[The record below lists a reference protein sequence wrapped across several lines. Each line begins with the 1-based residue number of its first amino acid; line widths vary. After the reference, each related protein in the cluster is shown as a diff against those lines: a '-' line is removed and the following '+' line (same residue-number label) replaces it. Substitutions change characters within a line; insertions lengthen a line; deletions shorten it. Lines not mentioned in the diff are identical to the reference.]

1 MEEIIIYTAGNP
13 DLYPIEYYDADTET
27 YQGVIPK
34 LLNQFSEQSNYKIKY
49 YNKNS
54 KDERAQLAANRQV
67 DIISGCV
74 ESESFEHTEEDSI
87 VVFKTVKNGKPVSYR
102 LFISD
107 AAPESLKADL
117 QNYFSGVTE
126 EMKTGILVDVKEHT
140 PIKSWQLI
148 QTSLISLS
156 LAVLILLTAVIL
168 LVRKYRR
175 KLKKYEQNKETDE
188 VTGIGNTD
196 HLVRYYNS
204 LVNDK
209 NRVLYSMF
217 CFYVDTDRME
227 RMSSH
232 QETNEFLKY
241 TAVVL
246 QDYTS
251 ETDVLA
257 RVSDVG
263 FILLKLSEGQD
274 IDEWVIPAL
283 NRIRSF
289 SENNGKAYSCDIA
302 AGVYPLKSDDRDLN
316 EMIFNSWQS
325 AMSAYRE
332 KLDYKICSDEMID
345 HFIEERRLQADINRG
360 FENEEFLLYIQFY
373 VDAHTYQIVGGEA
386 LSRWQHPEKG
396 FLTPERFVPLMER
409 EDLISRMDYYSL
421 EKACAFLDRLYK
433 RGIENFFI
441 SCNFSRKTFSS
452 ADFIDDCKKIIG
464 KHKFARKMLVF
475 EITESASVRNI
486 SQVHKNA
493 NALKELGIRI
503 LLDDFGEGFTSFF
516 DLHEYPVDGLK
527 LDKNLV
533 DNINTEKGNAILKAM
548 SRIGHELN
556 IAIMAEGIESDEQIE
571 ELQKIDCDIIQ
582 GFRFHYPIPE
592 WEAQSEILKQKQ
604 KQ

>member
-1 MEEIIIYTAGNP
+1 MEEIIIYVAGNP
-13 DLYPIEYYDADTET
+13 DLYPMEYYDEDTET
-27 YQGVIPK
+27 YQGVIPQ
-34 LLNQFSEQSNYKIKY
+34 LLEQFSKQSNYKIIY
-49 YNKNS
+49 YNKVS

-67 DIISGCV
+67 DLISGCV
-74 ESESFEHTEEDSI
+74 DAESFEHTDNDSI
-87 VVFKTVKNGKPVSYR
+87 VVFETVKNGKPVSYK
-102 LFISD
+102 LYFSD
-107 AAPESLKADL
+107 VAPKSLKADL
-117 QNYFSGVTE
+117 QNYFAGVTQE
-126 EMKTGILVDVKEHT
+126 VKTGILVDVKEHT
-140 PIKSWQLI
+140 PIKSRSLI
-148 QTSLISLS
+148 LDSIISLS
-156 LAVLILLTAVIL
+156 LAVLILITAVIL
-168 LVRKYRR
+168 LVRKYRH
-175 KLKKYEQNKETDE
+175 KLKIYEQNKETDE
-188 VTGIGNTD
+188 ITAIGNTD

-204 LVNDK
+204 LLNDK
-209 NRVLYSMF
+209 NRILYSMF

-241 TAVVL
+241 TAMIL
-246 QDYTS
+246 QDYTL

-257 RVSDVG
+257 RVSEVG

-274 IDEWVIPAL
+274 IDEWIIPAL
-283 NRIRSF
+283 ERIRSF

-302 AGVYPLKSDDRDLN
+302 AGVYHLKSDDRDLN

-332 KLDYKICSDEMID
+332 KLDYKICSDEMVNR
-345 HFIEERRLQADINRG
+345 FIEERKLQADISRG

-373 VDAHTYQIVGGEA
+373 VDAHSYKIVGGEA

-409 EDLISRMDYYSL
+409 EDMISRMDYYSL
-421 EKACAFLDRLYK
+421 EKACSFLDKLSQEGVK
-433 RGIENFFI
+433 NFFL

-452 ADFIDDCKKIIG
+452 ADFVKECKGIIE
-464 KHKFARKMLVF
+464 KHKFDRKMLVF
-475 EITESASVRNI
+475 EITESTSVRNI

-493 NALKELGIRI
+493 NELKELGIRI

-516 DLHEYPVDGLK
+516 DLQEYPVDGLK

-533 DNINTEKGNAILKAM
+533 DNINTEKGKTILKSMAG
-548 SRIGHELN
+548 IGHELN
-556 IAIMAEGIESDEQIE
+556 LTILAEGIERDEQIT

-592 WEAQSEILKQKQ
+592 WEAQSEILQQKQ
-604 KQ
+604 

>member
-13 DLYPIEYYDADTET
+13 DLYPIEYYDEDTET
-27 YQGVIPK
+27 YQGVIPE
-34 LLNQFSEQSNYKIKY
+34 LLEQFSKQSEYNIKY
-49 YNKNS
+49 YNKGS

-67 DIISGCV
+67 DLISGCLGD
-74 ESESFEHTEEDSI
+74 ETYEHTEAESI
-87 VVFKTVKNGKPVSYR
+87 VVFDTVRNGAPVSYK
-102 LFISD
+102 LYFSD
-107 AAPESLKADL
+107 VAPESLKADL
-117 QNYFSGVTE
+117 KSYFAGVTQ

-140 PIKSWQLI
+140 PIKSRQFI

-156 LAVLILLTAVIL
+156 LAVLILITSVIL

-175 KLKKYEQNKETDE
+175 KIKIYEQNKEIDE
-188 VTGIGNTD
+188 LTGIGNTD
-196 HLVRYYNS
+196 HFVRYYNS
-204 LVNDK
+204 LINDK
-209 NRVLYSMF
+209 NRILYSMF

-241 TAVVL
+241 VAVIL

-251 ETDVLA
+251 ETDILA

-283 NRIRSF
+283 KRIRSF
-289 SENNGKAYSCDIA
+289 SENNGKAYSCDIT
-302 AGVYPLKSDDRDLN
+302 AGVYPLKSDDRDIN

-332 KLDYKICSDEMID
+332 RQDYKICSDEMVE
-345 HFIEERRLQADINRG
+345 HLAEERRLQADISRG
-360 FENEEFLLYIQFY
+360 FDNEEFLLYIQFY
-373 VDAHTYQIVGGEA
+373 VDAHTYKIVGGEA

-409 EDLISRMDYYSL
+409 EDMISRMDYYSL
-421 EKACAFLDRLYK
+421 EKACAFLDKLYK
-433 RGIENFFI
+433 RGVENFFI

-452 ADFIDDCKKIIG
+452 ADFVSNCKEIIE
-464 KHKFARKMLVF
+464 KHKFDRKMLAF

-493 NALKELGIRI
+493 NELKEMGIRI

-527 LDKNLV
+527 LDKNLI
-533 DNINTEKGNAILKAM
+533 DNITTEKGKAILKAM
-548 SRIGHELN
+548 AKIGHELN
-556 IAIMAEGIESDEQIE
+556 LTILAEGIESDEQIT

-592 WEAQSEILKQKQ
+592 WEARSAILKQKQ
-604 KQ
+604 

>member
-1 MEEIIIYTAGNP
+1 MEEIIIYVAGNP
-13 DLYPIEYYDADTET
+13 NIYPIEYYDADTET

-34 LLNQFSEQSNYKIKY
+34 LLKQFSEQSKYEIKY

-67 DIISGCV
+67 DLISGCV
-74 ESESFEHTEEDSI
+74 GAESFEHTDSESI
-87 VVFKTVKNGKPVSYR
+87 VVFETVKNGKPVSYK

-107 AAPESLKADL
+107 VAPESLKADL

-126 EMKTGILVDVKEHT
+126 ETKTGILVDVKEHT
-140 PIKSWQLI
+140 LIKSWKFV

-156 LAVLILLTAVIL
+156 LAVLILITALIL

-175 KLKKYEQNKETDE
+175 KTKKYEQNKETDE
-188 VTGIGNTD
+188 ITGIGNTD

-263 FILLKLSEGQD
+263 FILLKLSQGQD
-274 IDEWVIPAL
+274 IDEWMIPAL
-283 NRIRSF
+283 DRIRSF

-332 KLDYKICSDEMID
+332 KLDYKICSDEMIE
-345 HFIEERRLQADINRG
+345 HFIEERSLQADINRG
-360 FENEEFLLYIQFY
+360 FENKEFLLYIQFY

-409 EDLISRMDYYSL
+409 EDMISRMDYYSL
-421 EKACAFLDRLYK
+421 EKSCAFLDRLYK

-452 ADFIDDCKKIIG
+452 ADFINNCKEIIG
-464 KHKFARKMLVF
+464 KYKFVRKMLVF

-486 SQVHKNA
+486 SQVNKNA
-493 NALKELGIRI
+493 NELKELGIRI

-533 DNINTEKGNAILKAM
+533 DNITTEKGNAILKAM

-556 IAIMAEGIESDEQIE
+556 LTIMAEGIESDEQIT

-582 GFRFHYPIPE
+582 GFRFYYPIPE
-592 WEAQSEILKQKQ
+592 WEAQTEILKQKR
-604 KQ
+604 K